1 MMIGIESLIFI
12 GPSYAVAYYVTRYH
26 RGHFGRSRHAIAAAF
41 DACAIAARYHVCI
54 ITVLPRPAILYSH
67 RSPIIDK
74 VKTIIA
80 ISPGTASAHH
90 IARVFGLI
98 EMKTKAV
105 AVAALAILRNGVVVV
120 IGVTIQHQI
129 IAASGSVHAYTHAIV
144 HIYLF
149 DHAIAA
155 AKECHIYAL
164 CMPGLCYLYAYDIK
178 SFSDASSCL

>member
-1 MMIGIESLIFI
+1 MQLRIMLRGITV
-12 GPSYAVAYYVTRYH
+12 GT
-26 RGHFGRSRHAIAAAF
+26 FGRSRCHSRRF
-41 DACAIAARYHVCI
+41 DAYAIAARYHVCI

-105 AVAALAILRNGVVVV
+105 AVAALAILE
-120 IGVTIQHQI
+120 T
-129 IAASGSVHAYTHAIV
+129 GS
-144 HIYLF
+144 
-149 DHAIAA
+149 
-155 AKECHIYAL
+155 
-164 CMPGLCYLYAYDIK
+164 
-178 SFSDASSCL
+178 